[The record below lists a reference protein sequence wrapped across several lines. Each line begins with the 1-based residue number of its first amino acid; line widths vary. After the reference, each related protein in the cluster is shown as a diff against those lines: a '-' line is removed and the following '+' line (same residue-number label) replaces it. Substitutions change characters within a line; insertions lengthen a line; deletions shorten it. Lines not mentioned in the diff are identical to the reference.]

1 MSLHFVIDGY
11 NLIKQTPALN
21 KDNLED
27 SRAALIKFLNI
38 HRPQGSGNNQVTI
51 VFDGKEGNF
60 HYEAAAPSIEVIF
73 SIGQSA
79 DDKIRRLVE
88 ESPHPKTI
96 VVVTNDREIQLSVR
110 QLRAQVRTIDEFLK
124 KSNHAQKLKQK
135 TDKKNSADEK
145 VLSYSSEE
153 KINEALKRIWLKS

>member
-27 SRAALIKFLNI
+27 SRVALIKFLNI

-51 VFDGKEGNF
+51 VFDGKEGNLY
-60 HYEAAAPSIEVIF
+60 YEASPASIEVIF
-73 SIGQSA
+73 SIDQSA
-79 DDKIRRLVE
+79 DDKIRMLVE
-88 ESPHPKTI
+88 KSAHPKNI
-96 VVVTNDREIQLSVR
+96 VVVTNDREIQVSVR
-110 QLRAQVRTIDEFLK
+110 QFRAQVRTVDEFLK
-124 KSNHAQKLKQK
+124 KFNHAQKLKQK

-145 VLSYSSEE
+145 VLSYSLEG
-153 KINEALKRIWLKS
+153 KINEELKRIWLK

>member
-27 SRAALIKFLNI
+27 SRVALIKFLNI
-38 HRPQGSGNNQVTI
+38 HQPQGSGNNQVTI

-60 HYEAAAPSIEVIF
+60 YYAAASRSIEVIF

-79 DDKIRRLVE
+79 DDKIRMLVE
-88 ESPHPKTI
+88 ESAHPKTI
-96 VVVTNDREIQLSVR
+96 VVVTNDREIQLSAR
-110 QLRAQVRTIDEFLK
+110 QLKAQVRTVDEFLK
-124 KSNHAQKLKQK
+124 KFNAAQKLKQK
-135 TDKKNSADEK
+135 ADKKNSADEK
-145 VLSYSSEE
+145 ILSYSSEE
-153 KINEALKRIWLKS
+153 KITEEMKRIWLK

>member
-27 SRAALIKFLNI
+27 SRVALIKFLNI
-38 HRPQGSGNNQVTI
+38 HRPQGSANNRVTV
-51 VFDGKEGNF
+51 VFDGAQGNF
-60 HYEAAAPSIEVIF
+60 YYRLASPSLEIIF
-73 SIGQSA
+73 SGHQSA

-88 ESPHPKTI
+88 ESAHPKTI

-110 QLRAQVRTIDEFLK
+110 QFRAQVRSVDEFLK
-124 KSNHAQKLKQK
+124 KFNAPQKLKQK
-135 TDKKNSADEK
+135 TDKKNSTDEK
-145 VLSYSSEE
+145 ALSYSLEGKITEE
-153 KINEALKRIWLKS
+153 MKRIWLK

>member
-27 SRAALIKFLNI
+27 SRVALIKFLNI
-38 HRPQGSGNNQVTI
+38 HRPQGSGNNPVTI
-51 VFDGKEGNF
+51 VFDGAQGNF
-60 HYEAAAPSIEVIF
+60 YYGASAPSMEIIF
-73 SIGQSA
+73 SGRQSA

-88 ESPHPKTI
+88 ESAHPKTI

-110 QLRAQVRTIDEFLK
+110 QFRAQVRTVDEFLK
-124 KSNHAQKLKQK
+124 KFNAAQKLKQK

-145 VLSYSSEE
+145 MLSYSSEE
-153 KINEALKRIWLKS
+153 KINEELKRIWLKS